1 MGRKAKVAAIVLG
14 LMSLSAGAWSD
25 DAARAFDDVM
35 KKMHEAMMMDYA
47 GDPDVHFIRSMIPHH
62 QGAIDMAEVEL
73 RYGKDPEA
81 RALAERIIEAQK
93 AEIAEMNGW
102 LKARGQ

>member
-1 MGRKAKVAAIVLG
+1 MGRKVKVAAGVVVG
-14 LMSLSAGAWSD
+14 LVSLSMAAWSD
-25 DAARAFDDVM
+25 NAAQAFDSVM
-35 KKMHEAMMMDYA
+35 TKMHQAMMMDYA
-47 GDPDVHFIRSMIPHH
+47 GDPDVHFIKSMIPHH

-73 RYGKDPEA
+73 KYGKDPEA

-102 LKARGQ
+102 L